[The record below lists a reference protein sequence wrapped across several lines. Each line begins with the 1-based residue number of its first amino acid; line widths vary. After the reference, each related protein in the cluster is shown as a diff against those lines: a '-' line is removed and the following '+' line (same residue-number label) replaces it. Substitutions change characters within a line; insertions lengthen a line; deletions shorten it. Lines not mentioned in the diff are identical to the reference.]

1 MEDSDLQIVAHGAF
15 ALYVLLLAAAAAT
28 DVWKFKIPNW
38 VSAALL
44 LLFVPT
50 ALLLPAE
57 VDWLSHVGA
66 GLSVLAVGVVLFAR
80 GLLGA
85 GDVKLMTAV
94 SLWTG
99 FAYLAQFVLVVALAG
114 GVLALLLLVLRIVI
128 ARLPAVRA
136 APDGGS
142 LPRILVKGER
152 VPYGVAIACGA
163 IILGFQLPYL
173 GLRIAA

>member
-1 MEDSDLQIVAHGAF
+1 MEEYDLQIVAHGVF
-15 ALYVLLLAAAAAT
+15 ALYALLLAAAAVT

-44 LLFVPT
+44 VLFVPT
-50 ALLLPAE
+50 ALLLPLE

-66 GLSVLAVGVVLFAR
+66 GLSVLAVGVVLFVR
-80 GLLGA
+80 GWLGA

-94 SLWTG
+94 SLWAG
-99 FAYLAQFVLVVALAG
+99 FAYLAQFVFIVALAG
-114 GVLALLLLVLRIVI
+114 GALALLLLVLRMLI

-136 APDGGS
+136 ASGGLV
-142 LPRILVKGER
+142 LPRVLVVGER

-163 IILGFQLPYL
+163 ILL
-173 GLRIAA
+173 GLRLPLLGLPLGA